1 MIRRGR
7 YKFIYYVGYAPELFD
22 LEADPE
28 EARNLA
34 DDPNYAAVV
43 RDLERALRGIV
54 DPEDADRRA
63 NAAQRRLIESR
74 GGPERVMANLV
85 TEKNYTPV
93 PDAVISQAPR
103 K

>member
-7 YKFIYYVGYAPELFD
+7 YKYIYYVGYSPELFD

-28 EARNLA
+28 ESTNLA
-34 DDPNYAAVV
+34 DDPKYSAVLK
-43 RDLERALRGIV
+43 DLDTVLRGIV

-63 NAAQRRLIESR
+63 NLAQRELIESR
-74 GGPERVMANLV
+74 GGPDKVMANLV

-93 PDAVISQAPR
+93 PEDLIAA
-103 K
+103 KA